1 MLNLVKSTV
10 LKSVTINAKF
20 NVIKRKFLM
29 SRQVATKQQMW
40 QTRKEHML
48 SVFTILTM
56 NANQLNS
63 TISNMF
69 KGPILRAVVGKNWT
83 TKAQKWKILDSGR
96 QWPLYTSCRISPTV

>member
-56 NANQLNS
+56 NA
-63 TISNMF
+63 
-69 KGPILRAVVGKNWT
+69 
-83 TKAQKWKILDSGR
+83 
-96 QWPLYTSCRISPTV
+96 